1 MARNHW
7 VMVRT
12 VEGEIEAE
20 DATRGH
26 VDGQGVIQGRDL
38 LARSGSTSRVVLG
51 ILGIFG
57 FSLVGLVQ
65 HISQRLQS

>member
-1 MARNHW
+1 MVRNHW
-7 VMVRT
+7 AMVCT

-20 DATRGH
+20 GATLGH
-26 VDGQGVIQGRDL
+26 IDGQGDPRTPDL

-51 ILGIFG
+51 VFGVFG